1 MSRFLLIFILL
12 VSLVSCTSINEQ
24 FSINSARAIEAE
36 PEDRTPTPQLP
47 LDDQFILDP
56 RPFYVQKPFMCQ
68 RGDAFIDVLETRKE
82 YRAFIGQGQ
91 LVREDL
97 TKLEVW
103 IFTAVNFQTSTFTI
117 FEWHSKG
124 NIACILAIGKG
135 FEILTSESDATNT
148 FIHVREI
155 LTIDN

>member
-36 PEDRTPTPQLP
+36 PEHRTPTPQLP

-68 RGDAFIDVLETRKE
+68 RGDAFIDVLEARKE

-117 FEWHSKG
+117 FEWHSEG
-124 NIACILAIGKG
+124 NFACILAIGKG
-135 FEILTSESDATNT
+135 FEILSDGDNQIEET
-148 FIHVREI
+148 IHIRKL
-155 LTIDN
+155 LTL